1 MQQFKIGMNIREVIT
16 ARNMNEIRDAVM
28 KVNDNWLPER
38 GGACY
43 GGARRDGEIRIKHGA
58 SAQLDTFSAVEL
70 TGMVLTPTNCDTFAF
85 ETPTFTAAL
94 PVGGGL
100 PWALLMEP
108 ADPNELARARIIG
121 LSPAVVTIRD
131 TSHRYVQP
139 IAGSSTGAL
148 ETCESGSAKLLVRG
162 GTTGAVWCVIQ
173 LGVSGAAAAVAG
185 ASHAPFALSIGGGT
199 ATVNV
204 AAGIASRN
212 GVKVSVA
219 GGTVTATASGYVY
232 VATTFSTVSGWAT
245 GNNSFSFGV
254 ASGLSDLVAVTG
266 GSITTEC
273 YPVGY
278 VTVTGGV
285 VTEVESFKVPMAIFL
300 KAGTC
305 TTGA

>member
-1 MQQFKIGMNIREVIT
+1 MERFQIGMDIRKVVT
-16 ARNMNEIRDAVM
+16 AENMNEIRDAV
-28 KVNDNWLPER
+28 ER
-38 GGACY
+38 INGDMMQQNGGAVRI
-43 GGARRDGEIRIKHGA
+43 ARVRRDGEIRIMLAGNTG
-58 SAQLDTFSAVEL
+58 LDIFSAVEL
-70 TGMVLTPTNCDTFAF
+70 SGLFLTPANCEDFNF
-85 ETPTFTAAL
+85 ETVTFT
-94 PVGGGL
+94 GGTATESRL
-100 PWALLMEP
+100 PWAICVEP
-108 ADPNELARARIIG
+108 ATPGELTRAIMSGIT
-121 LSPAVVTIRD
+121 PAVVTISSE
-131 TSHRYVQP
+131 SHWCARPVV
-139 IAGSSTGAL
+139 GSATGAL
-148 ETCESGSAKLLVRG
+148 ESCESSEAKILWRAGSSG
-162 GTTGAVWCVIQ
+162 MQWCILQ
-173 LGVSGAAAAVAG
+173 LGAAAPAAAAG
-185 ASHAPFALSIGGGT
+185 VSHAPFALSIGGGT
-199 ATVNV
+199 TTVNV

-232 VATTFSTVSGWAT
+232 VATTFSTVSGW
-245 GNNSFSFGV
+245 GSGFSFGV